1 MRDVGDGSKYGRMVI
16 ELVKGQARII
26 CLLILM
32 LPLVMPTS
40 AQSNVDSLLRE
51 LTTSIKKK
59 DGYIQVK
66 LHRIQ
71 ALKNQLLSRPNIATE
86 EQFELYNKLFHEYK
100 VFIYDS
106 AFKYARKLSETSYK
120 LGNPTLIGY
129 SKVKMCFILVS
140 AGMFKETFDSLKT
153 IDMKTLPDSSKLD
166 CYWLRG
172 RANFDLGLYDGDP
185 YYNKTY
191 TDAGLRYLDS
201 ALLYCKPN
209 TYQFFYISN
218 YKDMT
223 GGSLDKALVEVNYL
237 LEKLPLSS
245 HQRAINNHHLGSMYL
260 KKGETDKALAAF
272 MVASIC
278 DIQSA
283 VKENAALNSVA
294 DILYQKGNIKV
305 AYTLIE
311 EAMKDAL
318 YYGAKQRKVEIGSI
332 LPIIAAEEL
341 RAVETQS
348 RIWLIYSSA
357 LTVLGVLVLVS
368 LIIIVR
374 QVRKLKTAEVLIT
387 NANHNLQEI
396 NHQLRE
402 ADKIKEEYIGYYFN
416 INSDYIDK
424 IEDVLKAIDH
434 KLTAKKFDDI
444 RFIVSNMNLKRER
457 EELFVSFD
465 KVFLKL
471 FPDFVTIFNS
481 YFAEADR
488 IVLKDNQ
495 LLNTELRIFALIRM
509 GISDTEKIARIL
521 DYSVNTIYTY
531 KTKVK
536 SKSTLPNEEFE
547 KKIMEIMTV

>member
-1 MRDVGDGSKYGRMVI
+1 MAL
-16 ELVKGQARII
+16 ELVRGRCGILWS
-26 CLLILM
+26 LLFVL
-32 LPLVMPTS
+32 LYATDAAS
-40 AQSNVDSLLRE
+40 QSNIDSLLQE
-51 LTTSIKKK
+51 LKTSIQKK
-59 DGYIQVK
+59 DAYVQVK
-66 LHRIQ
+66 LDRIQ
-71 ALKNQLLSRPNIATE
+71 ALKNQLHSGRAITNE
-86 EQFELYNKLFHEYK
+86 EEFELYNKLFHEYK

-153 IDMKTLPDSSKLD
+153 IDMKALPDSSKLD

-185 YYNKTY
+185 YYNQTY
-191 TDAGLRYLDS
+191 TDAGLKYLDS
-201 ALLYCKPN
+201 ALHYCKPN

-223 GGSLDKALVEVNYL
+223 GGSLDKALGEVNYL
-237 LEKLPLSS
+237 LEKLPLTS

-260 KKGETDKALAAF
+260 QKGETDKGLAAF

-294 DILYQKGNIKV
+294 DILYQKGNVKV

-341 RAVETQS
+341 RSVESQS
-348 RIWLIYSSA
+348 RILLIYSSA

-374 QVRKLKTAEVLIT
+374 QVRKLKAAEVLIT
-387 NANHNLQEI
+387 NVNHNLQEI

-481 YFAEADR
+481 YFEEADR
-488 IVLKDNQ
+488 IILKDNQ